1 MILRILDSPVWI
13 VGTTLLLNN
22 IHHENL
28 FLECPCIDC
37 KGFIQKV
44 RELINLYHP
53 NILFFMETKINF

>member
-1 MILRILDSPVWI
+1 MKIFFWNVL
-13 VGTTLLLNN
+13 G
-22 IHHENL
+22 
-28 FLECPCIDC
+28 IDC